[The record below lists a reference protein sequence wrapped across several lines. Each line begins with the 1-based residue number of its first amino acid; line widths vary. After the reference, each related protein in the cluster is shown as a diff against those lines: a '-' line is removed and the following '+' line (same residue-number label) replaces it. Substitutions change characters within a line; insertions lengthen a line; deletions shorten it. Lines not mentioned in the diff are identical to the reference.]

1 MRRKANMKYKIFTV
15 IALLGSTAAELFGG
29 WDTALKTLLIFY
41 GFGLAY
47 RRNHTSGCVP
57 KSPKSPNGA
66 LESRAGWKGICRK
79 GMTLLYVLIAAR
91 LDMVL
96 GVEYI
101 RNAVCIGFIANE
113 VLSIVENA
121 GLMGVPM
128 PSMIKKAVDILK
140 DTAESGAR

>member
-1 MRRKANMKYKIFTV
+1 MKYKIFTV
-15 IALLGSTAAELFGG
+15 IALLGSTVAELFGG
-29 WDTALKTLLIFY
+29 WDTALKTLLIFMVLDWLT
-41 GFGLAY
+41 GGIILPAVF
-47 RRNHTSGCVP
+47 R
-57 KSPKSPNGA
+57 KSPRSPNGA

-121 GLMGVPM
+121 GMMGVPM

>member
-1 MRRKANMKYKIFTV
+1 MER
-15 IALLGSTAAELFGG
+15 ALQE
-29 WDTALKTLLIFY
+29 
-41 GFGLAY
+41 
-47 RRNHTSGCVP
+47 RNDS
-57 KSPKSPNGA
+57 
-66 LESRAGWKGICRK
+66 
-79 GMTLLYVLIAAR
+79 LLYVLIAAR

-96 GVEYI
+96 GVEFI

>member
-1 MRRKANMKYKIFTV
+1 
-15 IALLGSTAAELFGG
+15 
-29 WDTALKTLLIFY
+29 
-41 GFGLAY
+41 
-47 RRNHTSGCVP
+47 
-57 KSPKSPNGA
+57 
-66 LESRAGWKGICRK
+66 
-79 GMTLLYVLIAAR
+79 MTLLYVLIAAR

-121 GLMGVPM
+121 GMMGVPM

-140 DTAESGAR
+140 DTAASGSR

>member
-1 MRRKANMKYKIFTV
+1 MRNMH
-15 IALLGSTAAELFGG
+15 LGSTVAELFGG
-29 WDTALKTLLIFY
+29 WDTALKTLLIFMVL
-41 GFGLAY
+41 GWLTGGIILPAVF
-47 RRNHTSGCVP
+47 R

-121 GLMGVPM
+121 GMMGVPM

>member
-1 MRRKANMKYKIFTV
+1 MEESKHEIQDFYSNCPSRQYGSGTVWRLGYRVKDIIDLHGLDWLTGGIILPAVFRKVRNRLTERWR
-15 IALLGSTAAELFGG
+15 AEPDG
-29 WDTALKTLLIFY
+29 K
-41 GFGLAY
+41 GF
-47 RRNHTSGCVP
+47 
-57 KSPKSPNGA
+57 
-66 LESRAGWKGICRK
+66 AGK

-121 GLMGVPM
+121 GMMGVPM

>member
-1 MRRKANMKYKIFTV
+1 
-15 IALLGSTAAELFGG
+15 
-29 WDTALKTLLIFY
+29 
-41 GFGLAY
+41 
-47 RRNHTSGCVP
+47 
-57 KSPKSPNGA
+57 
-66 LESRAGWKGICRK
+66 
-79 GMTLLYVLIAAR
+79 MTLLYVLIAAR

-96 GVEYI
+96 EVEYI

-121 GLMGVPM
+121 GMMGVPM

>member
-1 MRRKANMKYKIFTV
+1 
-15 IALLGSTAAELFGG
+15 
-29 WDTALKTLLIFY
+29 
-41 GFGLAY
+41 
-47 RRNHTSGCVP
+47 
-57 KSPKSPNGA
+57 
-66 LESRAGWKGICRK
+66 
-79 GMTLLYVLIAAR
+79 MTLLYVLIAAR

-128 PSMIKKAVDILK
+128 PSMIKKAVDMLK
-140 DTAESGAR
+140 DTAESGTR